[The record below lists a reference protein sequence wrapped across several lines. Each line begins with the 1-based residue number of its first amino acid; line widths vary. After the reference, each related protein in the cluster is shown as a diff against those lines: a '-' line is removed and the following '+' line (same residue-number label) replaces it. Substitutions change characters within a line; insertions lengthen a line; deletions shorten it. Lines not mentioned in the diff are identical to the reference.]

1 MTASSAYWLA
11 TLIAV
16 ALIGVLTMMP
26 RPALAE
32 TPPALYKLG
41 LPAAAGAVSVTVSSA
56 DLSAD
61 QQDAQALQLVVRYTI
76 KNISFDPVPAVGLPG
91 MRLLDPKG
99 GFHDPAEMPA
109 EPLTG
114 DPATGALD
122 PGAELQRMAVF
133 KVAKD
138 GFDRATWRLLVG
150 GPRGPRV
157 TLQ

>member
-1 MTASSAYWLA
+1 MTATSAYWLA

-26 RPALAE
+26 KPAVAE

-41 LPAAAGAVSVTVSSA
+41 LPAAAGAVSVTVSAA

-61 QQDAQALQLVVRYTI
+61 QQDEQALQLVVRYTI
-76 KNISFDPVPAVGLPG
+76 KNISFDPVPVVGLPVV
-91 MRLLDPKG
+91 RLLDPKG
-99 GFHDPAEMPA
+99 GLHDPAEMPA
-109 EPLTG
+109 EPVSG
-114 DPATGALD
+114 DPAAGALD
-122 PGAELQRMAVF
+122 PGAQVGRTAVF

-138 GFDRATWRLLVG
+138 GFDLATWLLLVG
-150 GPRGPRV
+150 GARGPRV